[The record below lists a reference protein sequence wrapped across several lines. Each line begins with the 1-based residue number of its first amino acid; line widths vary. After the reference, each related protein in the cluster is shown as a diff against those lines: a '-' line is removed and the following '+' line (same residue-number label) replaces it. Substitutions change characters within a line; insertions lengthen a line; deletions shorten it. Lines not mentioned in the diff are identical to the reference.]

1 MKVEAKDQR
10 KRDKRINFWLTES
23 EYDDIKKRAEEFNL
37 SISEYLRML
46 ALNADINLDL
56 NKVNVSSSVA
66 FGREEFSSIATKASA
81 QGQTPEE
88 FLRSLIFPKEE
99 KNDPLTDYMLQI
111 IDYAK

>member
-1 MKVEAKDQR
+1 MKVEAKDKR

-56 NKVNVSSSVA
+56 NKVSVSSSVA
-66 FGREEFSSIATKASA
+66 FDKAEFDSISKKASS
-81 QGQTPEE
+81 QGKTPEE

-99 KNDPLTDYMLQI
+99 KTDPLTDYMLQI
-111 IDYAK
+111 IDYVK